1 VDCGVDLRERID
13 CEMLESLADV
23 IAGALQSR
31 FDPFAAPGPERGWDL
46 AAPAGEGASTAP
58 RAAS

>member
-1 VDCGVDLRERID
+1 MDCGVYLRERID

-31 FDPFAAPGPERGWDL
+31 FDPLLAPGPEREWDL
-46 AAPAGEGASTAP
+46 AAPAGESASTAP
-58 RAAS
+58 CAAS